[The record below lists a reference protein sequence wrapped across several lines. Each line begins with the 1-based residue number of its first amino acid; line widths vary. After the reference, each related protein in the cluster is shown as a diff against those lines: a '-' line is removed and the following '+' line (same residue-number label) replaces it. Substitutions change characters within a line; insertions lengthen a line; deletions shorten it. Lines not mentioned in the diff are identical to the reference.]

1 MPPPRGDPYP
11 KATLLSPYLLYPQ
24 RSREILMFPDRKNPK
39 ALMLN
44 AVVGVSGGCNAG
56 GSAVLGA
63 SSPSLIADKGA
74 TGIHGPDGNAR

>member
-1 MPPPRGDPYP
+1 
-11 KATLLSPYLLYPQ
+11 
-24 RSREILMFPDRKNPK
+24 MFPDRKNPK

-56 GSAVLGA
+56 GSAFLGA
-63 SSPSLIADKGA
+63 NSPSLIADKGA